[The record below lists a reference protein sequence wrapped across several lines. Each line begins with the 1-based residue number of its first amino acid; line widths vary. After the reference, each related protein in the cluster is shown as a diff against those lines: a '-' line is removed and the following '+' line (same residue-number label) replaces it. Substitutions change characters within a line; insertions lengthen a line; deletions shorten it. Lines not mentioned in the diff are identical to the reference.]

1 MSRDYA
7 QLPPENQKD
16 AKQDTVV
23 TWTRQLLQSEG
34 IRMHASLIETLLYDG
49 ETSTPESL
57 DIYNTVNSFARTL
70 QFVVFNMAPGVSE
83 RGAHLLHTMLCK
95 GSPIYDGLAHG
106 EYQRSTIHVPSGDLT
121 PERIAER
128 SDDVQGLAGAII
140 HRINDAATH
149 DLDDASALREFT
161 LVHNALVRV
170 RPYACANTPMRL
182 VLPNLPE
189 LAHGR
194 APIIVEDIQE
204 YRRLCHAIR
213 AGQYAPESPDSL
225 WRESQERS
233 PQFREMYEFLGDSR
247 ALSERIVA
255 GHSPARD
262 ESRMVDAASQ
272 GL

>member
-7 QLPPENQKD
+7 QLPPENQKG
-16 AKQDTVV
+16 AKEDTVV
-23 TWTRQLLQSEG
+23 TWTRQILQAEG
-34 IRMHASLIETLLYDG
+34 ILMHASLIETLLSDG
-49 ETSTPESL
+49 ETSTPEKL

-70 QFVVFNMAPGVSE
+70 QFVVFTMAPGVSE
-83 RGAHLLHTMLCK
+83 RDAHRIHTMLCT
-95 GSPIYDGLAHG
+95 GSPIYGGHAHG
-106 EYQRSTIHVPSGDLT
+106 EYRRSALHVPPDDL
-121 PERIAER
+121 
-128 SDDVQGLAGAII
+128 GLAGAII

-170 RPYACANTPMRL
+170 SPYACANTPMRL

-204 YRRLCHAIR
+204 YRRLCHATR
-213 AGQYAPESPDSL
+213 AGQHAPESPDTL
-225 WRESQERS
+225 WRESPHS

-255 GHSPARD
+255 GHFPARE
-262 ESRMVDAASQ
+262 ESRMVEAAAQ